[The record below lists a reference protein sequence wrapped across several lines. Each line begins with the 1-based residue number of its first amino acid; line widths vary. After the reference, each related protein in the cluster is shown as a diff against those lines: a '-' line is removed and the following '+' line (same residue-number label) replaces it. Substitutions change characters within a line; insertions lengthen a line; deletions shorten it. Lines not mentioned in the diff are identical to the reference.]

1 MDIVME
7 YLPWII
13 AVIAAWLVLGIG
25 LKLAR
30 AVIRIGC
37 SLIAVGVIILILINL
52 F

>member
-1 MDIVME
+1 MDLVME

-13 AVIAAWLVLGIG
+13 ALVVGWLVLGLA

-30 AVIRIGC
+30 AVISIGC
-37 SLIAVGVIILILINL
+37 SLIAVAVVILVLVNL

>member
-1 MDIVME
+1 MDQLME

-13 AVIAAWLVLGIG
+13 AITAAWLVLSLG

-30 AVIRIGC
+30 TVIRLGC
-37 SLIAVGVIILILINL
+37 SLIAIGVVIVILVSL

>member
-1 MDIVME
+1 MELVME

-13 AVIAAWLVLGIG
+13 ALAAAWLIIGVL

-30 AVIRIGC
+30 AVISIGC
-37 SLIAVGVIILILINL
+37 SLIVVAVVVVILVNL

>member
-13 AVIAAWLVLGIG
+13 VVIAAWLVLG
-25 LKLAR
+25 LVMKLAR
-30 AVIRIGC
+30 AVISIGC
-37 SLIAVGVIILILINL
+37 SLIAAGVVILLLVNL